1 MAVQKTGARAA
12 PKSTALKSEK
22 ATKAKAGA
30 ARMSFEE
37 WRDHIANAL
46 YHCVRKQGYA
56 FISLNTLATEA
67 GISASHLR
75 YYFEGKE
82 AVLEYYVEHLCDK
95 LRGELDA
102 YQGLAPAE
110 LIEGLGDFHFGPKV
124 STQRLGVMHEI
135 FALTLH
141 HPRMRQIKAQYD
153 VYLRGLIVQVFA
165 PGGQSEGQ
173 AVGAAMEAEARIGYA
188 LLEGFLQNAVFDKDV
203 KLAETRAL
211 FVRTMR
217 DLAGLKA

>member
-1 MAVQKTGARAA
+1 MAVQKSGPRAV
-12 PKSTALKSEK
+12 PKTTSPKGEK
-22 ATKAKAGA
+22 ASAAKPA
-30 ARMSFEE
+30 ASRMSFDE

-56 FISLNTLATEA
+56 FISLNALATEA

-95 LRGELDA
+95 LRIEMDVL
-102 YQGLAPAE
+102 QGLPAAA
-110 LIEGLGDFHFGPKV
+110 LIDGLAEFHFGPKV

-153 VYLRGLIVQVFA
+153 VYLRGLLVQVFA
-165 PGGQSEGQ
+165 SGTQPD
-173 AVGAAMEAEARIGYA
+173 GAAMEAEARIGYA

-217 DLAGLKA
+217 DLAGVEG

>member
-1 MAVQKTGARAA
+1 M
-12 PKSTALKSEK
+12 S
-22 ATKAKAGA
+22 
-30 ARMSFEE
+30 RMNSDE

-56 FISLNTLATEA
+56 FISLNALATEA

-82 AVLEYYVEHLCDK
+82 AVLEYYVEHVCNR
-95 LRGELDA
+95 LRAELEA
-102 YQGLAPAE
+102 YQGLPPAE
-110 LIEGLGDFHFGPKV
+110 LIDGLGEFHFGPKV

-141 HPRMRQIKAQYD
+141 HPRMRQIKTQYD
-153 VYLRGLIVQVFA
+153 VYLRGLLVQVFA
-165 PGGQSEGQ
+165 KDGKP
-173 AVGAAMEAEARIGYA
+173 VGATMEAEARIGYA

-203 KLAETRAL
+203 KLADTREL

-217 DLAGLKA
+217 DLAGLKG

>member
-1 MAVQKTGARAA
+1 MAATPARGSGKI
-12 PKSTALKSEK
+12 PMGRL
-22 ATKAKAGA
+22 G
-30 ARMSFEE
+30 FDE

-46 YHCVRKQGYA
+46 YHCVCKQGYA
-56 FISLNTLATEA
+56 FISLNTLAMEA

-82 AVLEYYVEHLCDK
+82 AVLEYYVEQLCTK
-95 LRGELDA
+95 LRAELDVM
-102 YQGLAPAE
+102 QGLPPAQ
-110 LIEGLGDFHFGPKV
+110 LIDALAEFHFGPKV

-141 HPRMRQIKAQYD
+141 HPRMRQLKAQYD
-153 VYLRGLIVQVFA
+153 QYIRGLIGKVFA
-165 PGGQSEGQ
+165 TG
-173 AVGAAMEAEARIGYA
+173 AKGAAMESEARIGYA

-203 KLAETRAL
+203 KLSETRAL

-217 DLAGLKA
+217 DVAGLKG

>member
-1 MAVQKTGARAA
+1 
-12 PKSTALKSEK
+12 
-22 ATKAKAGA
+22 
-30 ARMSFEE
+30 MSVEE

-56 FISLNTLATEA
+56 FISLNALAVEA

-82 AVLEYYVEHLCDK
+82 AVLEYYVEHLCNK
-95 LRGELDA
+95 LRAEMEVL
-102 YQGLAPAE
+102 QGLPPAE
-110 LIEGLGDFHFGPKV
+110 LIDGLANFHFGPKV

-153 VYLRGLIVQVFA
+153 TYLRSLLVQVFA
-165 PGGQSEGQ
+165 NGRR
-173 AVGAAMEAEARIGYA
+173 ADGAAMEAEARIGYA
-188 LLEGFLQNAVFDKDV
+188 LLEGFLQNAVFDEHV
-203 KLAETRAL
+203 KLAETRTL

-217 DLAGLKA
+217 ELAGVET

>member
-1 MAVQKTGARAA
+1 MRGQKSEAV
-12 PKSTALKSEK
+12 TALKSPPAKSQK
-22 ATKAKAGA
+22 ATKAKSA
-30 ARMSFEE
+30 ASRMSFEE

-56 FISLNTLATEA
+56 FISLNALATEA

-82 AVLEYYVEHLCDK
+82 AVLEYYVEHLCEK
-95 LRGELDA
+95 LRGELNVL
-102 YQGLAPAE
+102 QGLPPAE
-110 LIEGLGDFHFGPKV
+110 LIDGLAEFHFGPKV

-153 VYLRGLIVQVFA
+153 VYLRGLIIQVFGPA
-165 PGGQSEGQ
+165 GDSMEGQ
-173 AVGAAMEAEARIGYA
+173 ARIGYA

-211 FVRTMR
+211 FVGTMR
-217 DLAGLKA
+217 DLAGLKG

>member
-1 MAVQKTGARAA
+1 MAGQKTGVRAA
-12 PKSTALKSEK
+12 SKTPAPKSEK
-22 ATKAKAGA
+22 APKAKAA
-30 ARMSFEE
+30 ASRMSFEE

-56 FISLNTLATEA
+56 FISLNALATEA

-82 AVLEYYVEHLCDK
+82 AVLEYYVEHVCDR
-95 LRGELDA
+95 LRAELEV
-102 YQGLAPAE
+102 YQGLPPAE
-110 LIEGLGDFHFGPKV
+110 LIDGLAEFHFGPKV

-153 VYLRGLIVQVFA
+153 VYLRGLLVQIFA
-165 PGGQSEGQ
+165 KGGKP
-173 AVGAAMEAEARIGYA
+173 VGAAMEAEARIGYA

-217 DLAGLKA
+217 DLAGLKG

>member
-1 MAVQKTGARAA
+1 
-12 PKSTALKSEK
+12 
-22 ATKAKAGA
+22 
-30 ARMSFEE
+30 MSVDE

-56 FISLNTLATEA
+56 FISLNTLALEA

-95 LRGELDA
+95 LRAELDV

-110 LIEGLGDFHFGPKV
+110 LIDGLAEFHFGPKV
-124 STQRLGVMHEI
+124 STLRLGVMHEI

-141 HPRMRQIKAQYD
+141 HPRMRQIKTQYD
-153 VYLRGLIVQVFA
+153 VYLRGLLAQIFA
-165 PGGQSEGQ
+165 PH
-173 AVGAAMEAEARIGYA
+173 GAAMEAEARIGYA
-188 LLEGFLQNAVFDKDV
+188 LLEGFLQNAVFDKEV
-203 KLAETRAL
+203 KLAETREL

-217 DLAGLKA
+217 DLAGLKG

>member
-1 MAVQKTGARAA
+1 MAGQKTGARAA
-12 PKSTALKSEK
+12 PRSTAQKSEK
-22 ATKAKAGA
+22 ATKAKAGGG
-30 ARMSFEE
+30 RMGFED

-82 AVLEYYVEHLCDK
+82 AVLEYYVQHVCDK
-95 LRGELDA
+95 LRAELDV
-102 YQGLAPAE
+102 YQGLPPAE
-110 LIEGLGDFHFGPKV
+110 LIDGLAEFHFGPKV

-153 VYLRGLIVQVFA
+153 AYLRGLIVQVFA
-165 PGGQSEGQ
+165 PGGQP
-173 AVGAAMEAEARIGYA
+173 VGAAMEAEARIGYA

-217 DLAGLKA
+217 DLAGLKG

>member
-1 MAVQKTGARAA
+1 MRGQKSEAG
-12 PKSTALKSEK
+12 TALKSAPAKSDK
-22 ATKAKAGA
+22 ATKAKAA
-30 ARMSFEE
+30 ASRMSFEE

-56 FISLNTLATEA
+56 FISLNALATEA

-82 AVLEYYVEHLCDK
+82 AVLEYYVEHVCDK
-95 LRGELDA
+95 LRAELDV

-110 LIEGLGDFHFGPKV
+110 LIEGLAEFHFGPKV

-153 VYLRGLIVQVFA
+153 VYLRGLLVQVFA
-165 PGGQSEGQ
+165 TGDEP
-173 AVGAAMEAEARIGYA
+173 VGAAMEGEARIGYA

-217 DLAGLKA
+217 DLAGLKG